1 MPLTELIPAVN
12 QLSHE
17 DKLRLIQ
24 VLLIAVAKEDGC
36 ELSVTNDSIQEE
48 GLLRELATT
57 DAFVWSPHNAYG
69 AAQALSDLLV
79 ASKKEGDA

>member
-1 MPLTELIPAVN
+1 MALAELIPAVN

-36 ELSVTNDSIQEE
+36 ELSATDNIVQEDS
-48 GLLRELATT
+48 LLHQLASTE
-57 DAFVWSPHNAYG
+57 AFVWSSYNEHD
-69 AAQALSDLLV
+69 AAQALCHLLM
-79 ASKKEGDA
+79 A